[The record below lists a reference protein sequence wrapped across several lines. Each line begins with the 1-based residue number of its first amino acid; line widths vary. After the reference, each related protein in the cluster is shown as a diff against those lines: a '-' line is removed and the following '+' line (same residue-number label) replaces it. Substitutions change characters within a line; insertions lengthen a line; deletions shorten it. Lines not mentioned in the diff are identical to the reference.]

1 MVSMYIIYCSLTE
14 ETPESP
20 MILLLEHN
28 NNDNLE
34 KKLIF
39 SINYAKFPIQVYL
52 STLPM
57 I

>member
-1 MVSMYIIYCSLTE
+1 
-14 ETPESP
+14 

-34 KKLIF
+34 KQLIF